1 MIYMMVKNNLPKTNM
16 NKNHSAIEHPLL
28 VVETSAP
35 THVPTYRKIILHG
48 FFSVN
53 NLLLGPNYSLQL
65 SVIALISYSYKLAI
79 QNP

>member
-35 THVPTYRKIILHG
+35 THVPTYRNIIYNG
-48 FFSVN
+48 FFSFRTV
-53 NLLLGPNYSLQL
+53 LYSLY
-65 SVIALISYSYKLAI
+65 IMKL
-79 QNP
+79 